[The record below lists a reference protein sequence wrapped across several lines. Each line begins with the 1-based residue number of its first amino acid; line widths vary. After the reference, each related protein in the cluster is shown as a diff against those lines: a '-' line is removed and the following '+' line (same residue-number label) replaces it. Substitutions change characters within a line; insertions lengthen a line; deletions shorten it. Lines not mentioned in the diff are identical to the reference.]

1 MRVRDVDELND
12 GIVGS
17 TSREF
22 VRAIGWHVGITLD
35 GLLGMRTVAASFF
48 FSVGTTWR
56 GSLLFEEFTRYVSTT
71 SDINMIV
78 WVGIADVG
86 FIPPTHPVFA
96 TGVINTASIFERR
109 SPRQGVSI
117 LIKVN
122 V

>member
-1 MRVRDVDELND
+1 MRVRDVDELNG

-17 TSREF
+17 TSREL

-35 GLLGMRTVAASFF
+35 GLIGTRTVAASFF
-48 FSVGTTWR
+48 LCVGTTWR

-71 SDINMIV
+71 SDINMFV

-86 FIPPTHPVFA
+86 FAPPTRPVLA
-96 TGVINTASIFERR
+96 TGVFNTASIFERR

-117 LIKVN
+117 LIN
-122 V
+122 VYV